1 MVLLFFAQQNSNR
14 TIMKKLAIVLLLL
27 FSTTRY
33 FAQEGEDVGWVAR
46 FGAAGGVSPSFVF
59 PKLDALNLKIKSIG
73 LPELSNG
80 MFLFGGGGYAYIMIV
95 DNVRIGG
102 IGLSGTQSTS
112 GHVRVAAWQNEVKY
126 NYSFGGL
133 TIEYTLPFVKN
144 VALSVGGIIGG
155 GSQSIEVYQNEL
167 PYTWSNAWPSDYK
180 IIEDP
185 FDLLQS
191 NSASIIKNSF
201 FTLTPTLNLDVP
213 INRFIALRIGGGYV
227 MNFSDKWKI
236 NNDQNITGVPKE
248 LSSNNFFI
256 QTGIYFG
263 FFAF

>member
-1 MVLLFFAQQNSNR
+1 
-14 TIMKKLAIVLLLL
+14 MKKFTCLLLVL
-27 FSTTRY
+27 VFSAKS

-46 FGAAGGVSPSFVF
+46 FGAAGGVSASYAFLN
-59 PKLDALNLKIKSIG
+59 LDAINSQIKTLGI
-73 LPELSNG
+73 LELSKG

-112 GHVRVAAWQNEVKY
+112 GRVKFLAANREVKY
-126 NYSFGGL
+126 NYGFGGL
-133 TIEYTLPFVKN
+133 TVEYTLPFVKN
-144 VALSVGGIIGG
+144 VALSIGGIIGG

-167 PYTWSNAWPSDYK
+167 PYTWSNSWPSSYK
-180 IIEDP
+180 IMEDP

-191 NSASIIKNSF
+191 NSAAIIKNSF
-201 FTLTPTLNLDVP
+201 FTFTPTLNLDVP

-227 MNFSDKWKI
+227 MNFSDNWKI
-236 NNDQNITGVPKE
+236 NNDQNIAGVPKE

>member
-1 MVLLFFAQQNSNR
+1 
-14 TIMKKLAIVLLLL
+14 MKKFALVLVLLL
-27 FSTTRY
+27 SGTKY

-46 FGAAGGVSPSFVF
+46 FGAAGGISPSYVF
-59 PKLDALNLKIKSIG
+59 PNIDALNAQIKTIG
-73 LPELSNG
+73 IPELSNG

-112 GHVRVAAWQNEVKY
+112 GSPGLMGWQREVKY

-133 TIEYTLPFVKN
+133 TVEYTLPFVKN
-144 VALSVGGIIGG
+144 VALSIGGIIGG
-155 GSQSIEVYQNEL
+155 GTQSIEIYENRS
-167 PYTWSNAWPSDYK
+167 PYAWTTAWPVDVTSSK
-180 IIEDP
+180 M
-185 FDLLQS
+185 S
-191 NSASIIKNSF
+191 NPGISTDIKNSF
-201 FTLTPTLNLDVP
+201 FTFTPTLNLDVP
-213 INRFIALRIGGGYV
+213 INRFIALRVGAGYV
-227 MNFSDKWKI
+227 MNFSDDWKI
-236 NNDQNITGVPKE
+236 NNDQNIVGVPKD

>member
-1 MVLLFFAQQNSNR
+1 
-14 TIMKKLAIVLLLL
+14 MKKLAIVILLLL
-27 FSTTRY
+27 SSTRY

-46 FGAAGGVSPSFVF
+46 FGAAGGVSPSYVF
-59 PKLDALNLKIKSIG
+59 PNLDALNSQINTLGI
-73 LPELSNG
+73 PELSNG
-80 MFLFGGGGYAYIMIV
+80 MFLFGGGGYAYIMII

-102 IGLSGTQSTS
+102 IGLSGTQSTNGKINYTGFGS
-112 GHVRVAAWQNEVKY
+112 TNGEINY

-155 GSQSIEVYQNEL
+155 GSQSIEIYENRI
-167 PYTWSNAWPSDYK
+167 PYTWATAWPLDVTSSMM
-180 IIEDP
+180 
-185 FDLLQS
+185 S
-191 NSASIIKNSF
+191 NPGISTDIKNSF
-201 FTLTPTLNLDVP
+201 FTFTPTLNLDVP
-213 INRFIALRIGGGYV
+213 INRFIALRIGTGYV
-227 MNFSDKWKI
+227 MNFSSDWKI
-236 NNDQNITGVPKE
+236 NNDQNIVGVPKD

>member
-1 MVLLFFAQQNSNR
+1 
-14 TIMKKLAIVLLLL
+14 MKKLALFLLLL
-27 FSTTRY
+27 LSCTRY

-46 FGAAGGVSPSFVF
+46 FGAAGGISPSYVF
-59 PKLDALNLKIKSIG
+59 PNLDALNAQIKTFGI
-73 LPELSNG
+73 PELSNG

-112 GHVRVAAWQNEVKY
+112 GKVYGAGFVGWNHEVKY
-126 NYSFGGL
+126 NYGFGGL

-144 VALSVGGIIGG
+144 VALSIGSIIGG
-155 GSQSIEVYQNEL
+155 GSQSIEIFENQDSYKWGDV
-167 PYTWSNAWPSDYK
+167 WPEPGIADK
-180 IIEDP
+180 IK
-185 FDLLQS
+185 LLGV
-191 NSASIIKNSF
+191 NTNIKNNF
-201 FTLTPTLNLDVP
+201 FTFTPTLNLDVP
-213 INRFIALRIGGGYV
+213 INRFIALRVGAGYV
-227 MNFSDKWKI
+227 MNFSSDWKI
-236 NNDQNITGVPKE
+236 NNDQNIVGVPKD

>member
-1 MVLLFFAQQNSNR
+1 
-14 TIMKKLAIVLLLL
+14 MKKLALVLLLL
-27 FSTTRY
+27 LSTAKY
-33 FAQEGEDVGWVAR
+33 LAQEGEDVGWVAR
-46 FGAAGGVSPSFVF
+46 FGAAGGVSPSYVF
-59 PKLDALNLKIKSIG
+59 PNLDALNAQIKTFGI
-73 LPELSNG
+73 PELSNG

-112 GHVRVAAWQNEVKY
+112 GKVKVLFTSNPVNREVVY
-126 NYSFGGL
+126 NYGFGGL

-155 GSQSIEVYQNEL
+155 GSQSIEIFQNSSPYSWDSSWPKPSNPESSYVY
-167 PYTWSNAWPSDYK
+167 DYNPG
-180 IIEDP
+180 ISTE
-185 FDLLQS
+185 
-191 NSASIIKNSF
+191 IKNNF
-201 FTLTPTLNLDVP
+201 FTFTPTLNLDVP
-213 INRFIALRIGGGYV
+213 INRFIALRVGAGYV
-227 MNFSDKWKI
+227 MNFSDDWKI
-236 NNDQNITGVPKE
+236 NNDQNIAGVPKD